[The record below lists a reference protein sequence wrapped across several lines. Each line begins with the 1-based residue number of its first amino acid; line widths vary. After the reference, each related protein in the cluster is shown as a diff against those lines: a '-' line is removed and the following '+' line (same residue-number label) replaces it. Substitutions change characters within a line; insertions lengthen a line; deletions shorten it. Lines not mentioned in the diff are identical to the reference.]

1 MTIIKTD
8 FITKQVMDILV
19 WRGYCSRLTKF
30 KRNGMT
36 ELLDLQKRVLEGM
49 STVVLLFDAD
59 LTLSYI
65 NPAGEMLFEQ
75 SSRHMLG
82 LPFVEIIQQRDE
94 ISVNKW
100 IDEIESGQSFTRH
113 EVPLV
118 VSFDKEISVNL
129 TILPL
134 TNSKDKTEYLLE
146 IIPVERWLRITRD
159 EQRVEQQE
167 VTQEILRGL
176 AHEIKN
182 PLGGLRGA
190 AQLLERELP
199 SPDLKEYTQVII
211 SEADRLQ
218 ALVNRILGPAGLPKL
233 KDINIHEVLERV
245 RSLIKIEV
253 NDGIKIHRDYDPS
266 VPDVK
271 ADQDMLIQAFLN
283 IARNACEA
291 LDGKGN
297 ITFKTRVVRKYTIG
311 LQRHKLVACIE
322 VIDDGPGIP
331 VDIREKIFFPMVTG
345 RAEGTGLGLAI
356 SQSLI
361 QQHDG
366 LIECQSE
373 PGKTVFSVIL
383 PIN

>member
-1 MTIIKTD
+1 MIKP
-8 FITKQVMDILV
+8 L
-19 WRGYCSRLTKF
+19 
-30 KRNGMT
+30 
-36 ELLDLQKRVLEGM
+36 ELQKRIIEGM
-49 STVVLLFDAD
+49 STVTLLFDAD
-59 LTLSYI
+59 LNLDYI

-75 SSRHMLG
+75 SARHMVG
-82 LPFVEIIQQRDE
+82 LPFVDLVQNRDE
-94 ISVNKW
+94 LSPGKW
-100 IDEIESGQSFTRH
+100 IDEIKLGQSFTRH
-113 EVPLV
+113 EVTLV
-118 VSFDKEISVNL
+118 LSFEKEITVNL

-134 TNSKDKTEYLLE
+134 TDSLDKKGYLLE

-159 EQRVEQQE
+159 EQRAEQQE

-176 AHEIKN
+176 SHEIKN

-190 AQLLERELP
+190 AQLLESELP
-199 SPDLKEYTQVII
+199 SKELKEYTQVII

-218 ALVNRILGPAGLPKL
+218 ALVNRILGPAGLPKF
-233 KDINIHEVLERV
+233 KDVNIHEVLELV
-245 RSLIKIEV
+245 RSLIRIEV
-253 NDGIKIHRDYDPS
+253 KEGIEIHRDYDPS

-271 ADQDMLIQAFLN
+271 ADHDMLIQALLN

-291 LDGKGN
+291 LKGKGN
-297 ITFKTRVVRKYTIG
+297 ITLRTRVVRKYTIG

-331 VDIREKIFFPMVTG
+331 ADIREKIFFPMVTS
-345 RAEGTGLGLAI
+345 RAEGSGLGLSI

>member
-1 MTIIKTD
+1 MIN
-8 FITKQVMDILV
+8 QL
-19 WRGYCSRLTKF
+19 
-30 KRNGMT
+30 
-36 ELLDLQKRVLEGM
+36 ELQKRIVEGM
-49 STVVLLFDAD
+49 STVTLLFNAD
-59 LTLSYI
+59 LNLEYI

-75 SSRHMLG
+75 SAGHMVG
-82 LPFVEIIQQRDE
+82 LPFVDLVQNRDE
-94 ISVNKW
+94 LTPSKW
-100 IDEIESGQSFTRH
+100 IDEIKLGQSFTRH

-118 VSFDKEISVNL
+118 LSFEKEVTVNL

-134 TNSKDKTEYLLE
+134 IDSTEKKGYLLE

-159 EQRVEQQE
+159 EQRAEQQE

-176 AHEIKN
+176 SHEIKN

-190 AQLLERELP
+190 AQLLESELP
-199 SPDLKEYTQVII
+199 NKDLKEYTQVII

-218 ALVNRILGPAGLPKL
+218 ALVNRILGPAGMPKF
-233 KDINIHEVLERV
+233 KDVNIHEVLELV
-245 RSLIKIEV
+245 RSLIRIEV
-253 NDGIKIHRDYDPS
+253 KEGIVIHRDYDPS

-271 ADQDMLIQAFLN
+271 ADHDMLIQALLN

-291 LDGKGN
+291 LKGKGN
-297 ITFKTRVVRKYTIG
+297 ITFRTRVVRKYTIG
-311 LQRHKLVACIE
+311 IQKHKLVACIE

-331 VDIREKIFFPMVTG
+331 ADIREKIFFPMVTS
-345 RAEGTGLGLAI
+345 RADGSGLGLSI

>member
-1 MTIIKTD
+1 MIKP
-8 FITKQVMDILV
+8 L
-19 WRGYCSRLTKF
+19 
-30 KRNGMT
+30 
-36 ELLDLQKRVLEGM
+36 ELQKRILEGM
-49 STVVLLFDAD
+49 STVTLLFDAD
-59 LTLSYI
+59 LNLDYI

-75 SSRHMLG
+75 SARHMVG
-82 LPFVEIIQQRDE
+82 LPFVDLVQNRDE
-94 ISVNKW
+94 LSSSKW
-100 IDEIESGQSFTRH
+100 IDEIKLDQSFTRH
-113 EVPLV
+113 EVTLV
-118 VSFDKEISVNL
+118 LSFEKEITVNL

-134 TNSKDKTEYLLE
+134 TDSLDKKGYLLE

-159 EQRVEQQE
+159 EQRAEQQE

-176 AHEIKN
+176 SHEIKN

-190 AQLLERELP
+190 AQLLESELP
-199 SPDLKEYTQVII
+199 NKDLKEYTQVII

-218 ALVNRILGPAGLPKL
+218 ALVNRILGPAGLPKF
-233 KDINIHEVLERV
+233 KDVNIHEVLERV
-245 RSLIKIEV
+245 RSLIRAEVKEGIE
-253 NDGIKIHRDYDPS
+253 IHRDYDPS

-271 ADQDMLIQAFLN
+271 ADHDMLIQALLN

-291 LDGKGN
+291 LKGKGS
-297 ITFKTRVVRKYTIG
+297 ITLRTRVVRKYNIG

-331 VDIREKIFFPMVTG
+331 ADIREKIFFPMVTS
-345 RAEGTGLGLAI
+345 RAEGSGLGLSI

-373 PGKTVFSVIL
+373 PGKTVFSVML

>member
-1 MTIIKTD
+1 M
-8 FITKQVMDILV
+8 TKQL
-19 WRGYCSRLTKF
+19 
-30 KRNGMT
+30 
-36 ELLDLQKRVLEGM
+36 EQQKRVLEGM
-49 STVVLLFDAD
+49 STVVLLFDAELNLD
-59 LTLSYI
+59 YI

-75 SSRHMLG
+75 SARHMVG
-82 LPFVEIIQQRDE
+82 LPFVEIVQNRDE
-94 ISVNKW
+94 ILASKL
-100 IDEIESGQSFTRH
+100 IDEIKSGQSFTRH
-113 EVPLV
+113 EVTLII
-118 VSFDKEISVNL
+118 SFEKDVTANL
-129 TILPL
+129 TISSL
-134 TNSKDKTEYLLE
+134 TDSADKTEYLLE
-146 IIPVERWLRITRD
+146 IIPVERWLRISRD
-159 EQRVEQQE
+159 EQRAEQQE

-199 SPDLKEYTQVII
+199 SPDLKEYTNVII

-233 KDINIHEVLERV
+233 KDINIHEVIELV

-253 NDGIKIHRDYDPS
+253 KDGITLHRDYDPS

-271 ADQDMLIQAFLN
+271 ADRDMLIQALLN

-291 LDGKGN
+291 LGDKGN
-297 ITFKTRVVRKYTIG
+297 LTLRTRVVRKYTIG

-331 VDIREKIFFPMVTG
+331 ADIREKIFFPMVTG
-345 RAEGTGLGLAI
+345 RAEGTGLGLSI

-366 LIECQSE
+366 LIECNSE
-373 PGKTVFSVIL
+373 PGNTVFTVIL

>member
-1 MTIIKTD
+1 M
-8 FITKQVMDILV
+8 TKQA
-19 WRGYCSRLTKF
+19 
-30 KRNGMT
+30 
-36 ELLDLQKRVLEGM
+36 ELQKRVLEGM

-59 LTLSYI
+59 LMLAYI

-75 SSRHMLG
+75 SARHMVG
-82 LPFVEIIQQRDE
+82 LPFVELVQHRDE
-94 ISVNKW
+94 ISAGKW
-100 IDEIESGQSFTRH
+100 IDEIKLGQSFTRH

-118 VSFDKEISVNL
+118 LSYEKEVTVNL

-134 TNSKDKTEYLLE
+134 TDSADKTEYILE

-199 SPDLKEYTQVII
+199 SIDLKEYTNVII

-233 KDINIHEVLERV
+233 KDVNIHEVLELV

-253 NDGIKIHRDYDPS
+253 N
-266 VPDVK
+266 V
-271 ADQDMLIQAFLN
+271 L
-283 IARNACEA
+283 
-291 LDGKGN
+291 
-297 ITFKTRVVRKYTIG
+297 
-311 LQRHKLVACIE
+311 
-322 VIDDGPGIP
+322 
-331 VDIREKIFFPMVTG
+331 
-345 RAEGTGLGLAI
+345 
-356 SQSLI
+356 
-361 QQHDG
+361 
-366 LIECQSE
+366 
-373 PGKTVFSVIL
+373 
-383 PIN
+383 

>member
-1 MTIIKTD
+1 MFLLAIY
-8 FITKQVMDILV
+8 ILNLKHLFGQR
-19 WRGYCSRLTKF
+19 WLGFCSSIE
-30 KRNGMT
+30 RNRRNMMNQQ
-36 ELLDLQKRVLEGM
+36 LKNQQRVLEAM
-49 STVVLLFDAD
+49 SAIVLLFDD
-59 LTLSYI
+59 QLILQYI

-75 SSRHMLG
+75 SARHMLG
-82 LPFVEIIQQRDE
+82 LSYVELIQHRDE
-94 ISVNKW
+94 ISINKW
-100 IDEIESGQSFTRH
+100 VDEIKSEQSFTRH

-118 VSFDKEISVNL
+118 LFHEKEVTANL

-134 TNSKDKTEYLLE
+134 QGSEEKTDFLLE
-146 IIPVERWLRITRD
+146 ILPVDRWLRISRD
-159 EQRVEQQE
+159 EHRIEQQE

-176 AHEIKN
+176 AHEVKN

-199 SPDLKEYTQVII
+199 SDDLKEYTQVII

-218 ALVNRILGPAGLPKL
+218 ALVNRILGPAGLPKVEEV
-233 KDINIHEVLERV
+233 NIHEILERV

-253 NDGIKIHRDYDPS
+253 KDGIQIHRDYDVS
-266 VPDVK
+266 VPDVNV
-271 ADQDMLIQAFLN
+271 DPDMLIQALLN

-291 LDGKGN
+291 LGDEGN
-297 ITFKTRVVRKYTIG
+297 LTFKTRVVRKYTIG
-311 LQRHKLVACIE
+311 HQRHKLVACIE

-331 VDIREKIFFPMVTG
+331 ADIREKIFFPMVTG
-345 RAEGTGLGLAI
+345 RAEGSGLGLSI

-373 PGKTVFSVIL
+373 PGRTVFSVIL

>member
-1 MTIIKTD
+1 
-8 FITKQVMDILV
+8 
-19 WRGYCSRLTKF
+19 
-30 KRNGMT
+30 
-36 ELLDLQKRVLEGM
+36 
-49 STVVLLFDAD
+49 LLFDAE
-59 LTLSYI
+59 LSLEYI

-75 SSRHMLG
+75 SARHMLG
-82 LPFVEIIQQRDE
+82 LPFVELIQHRDE
-94 ISVNKW
+94 ISASKW
-100 IDEIESGQSFTRH
+100 IEEIKSGQSFTRH

-118 VSFDKEISVNL
+118 LLTDNEVTVNL
-129 TILPL
+129 TVLPL
-134 TNSKDKTEYLLE
+134 TDSEDKTEYLLE
-146 IIPVERWLRITRD
+146 IIPVEHWIRITRD
-159 EQRVEQQE
+159 EHRAEQQE

-182 PLGGLRGA
+182 PLGGLRGS

-199 SPDLKEYTQVII
+199 STDLKEYTQVII

-218 ALVNRILGPAGLPKL
+218 ALVNRILGPAGLPKF
-233 KDINIHEVLERV
+233 KDINIHEVLELV
-245 RSLIKIEV
+245 RSLIRTEV
-253 NDGIKIHRDYDPS
+253 NENIHIHRDYDPS

-271 ADQDMLIQAFLN
+271 ADYDMLIQALLN

-291 LDGKGN
+291 LGDSGN
-297 ITFKTRVVRKYTIG
+297 ITLRTRVVRKYTIG

-322 VIDDGPGIP
+322 VIDDGTGIP
-331 VDIREKIFFPMVTG
+331 ADIREKIFFPMVTG
-345 RAEGTGLGLAI
+345 RAEGTGLGLSI

-373 PGKTVFSVIL
+373 PGKTVFSIIL